1 MTSSKEKPVE
11 IITRVGRRRRW
22 ALEEKKAIV
31 DESYEPGATVSYVAR
46 KHGVSPSMVFKWR
59 KDYQAGALVGVGCED
74 KVVPAREAA
83 ELQKKICRLERVLG
97 QKTLENEILREA
109 VKLGRE
115 KKLISRRPLS
125 GIDDI
130 E

>member
-1 MTSSKEKPVE
+1 ME

-22 ALEEKKAIV
+22 AVEEKKAIV
-31 DESYEPGATVSYVAR
+31 DESYEPGMSVSYVAR
-46 KHGVSPSMVFKWR
+46 KHGVSPAMLFKWR
-59 KDYQAGALVGVGCED
+59 KDYQAGALVAIGCED
-74 KVVPAREAA
+74 QVVPIQEVK
-83 ELQKKICRLERVLG
+83 ELQKQIRRLERVLG

-125 GIDDI
+125 GIDDLD
-130 E
+130 